1 MSVTEPVRVI
11 YEDLHRTLQLPK
23 YSINISVYILTY
35 KVIINLIVILIF
47 SLEGIEGQRG

>member
-1 MSVTEPVRVI
+1 MSVTEPVRVN

-35 KVIINLIVILIF
+35 KVINLIVVLIF